1 MVAGPGWEQ
10 RRAEDLDS
18 GCILWEPTGSV
29 AALVAS
35 HEIWSQG

>member
-18 GCILWEPTGSV
+18 GCILGEPTGSV
-29 AALVAS
+29 DALVAS
-35 HEIWSQG
+35 HEIRSQG

>member
-10 RRAEDLDS
+10 RRDLAS
-18 GCILWEPTGSV
+18 GCILGEPTGSV
-29 AALVAS
+29 DALVAS